1 MNIEEYRDYCLSVKG
16 ATECMPFG
24 ENILVFKVMDKMF
37 TFATLRPKNGNF
49 WADMKCA
56 PDKAEELIEQYG
68 DIFWGPFSDK
78 KHWITVYL
86 EGDVPDK
93 LIKELISHSVE
104 EVIKKCPRKNRKNI
118 GPCFKMKKQNC
129 DLVF

>member
-1 MNIEEYRDYCLSVKG
+1 MNQKRE
-16 ATECMPFG
+16 
-24 ENILVFKVMDKMF
+24 VMNKMF
-37 TFATLRPKNGNF
+37 TFATLRPKNGRF
-49 WADMKCA
+49 WADMKCN
-56 PDKAEELIEQYG
+56 PDKSEELIEQYE

-104 EVIKKCPRKNRKNI
+104 EVIKKLPK
-118 GPCFKMKKQNC
+118 KKQEEYRNMIYDSKSRHIWHYYYC
-129 DLVF
+129 

>member
-1 MNIEEYRDYCLSVKG
+1 
-16 ATECMPFG
+16 
-24 ENILVFKVMDKMF
+24 MF
-37 TFATLRPKNGNF
+37 TLLHYDQRTEIS

-104 EVIKKCPRKNRKNI
+104 EVIKKLSK
-118 GPCFKMKKQNC
+118 KKQEEYRTM
-129 DLVF
+129 F

>member
-16 ATECMPFG
+16 ATEFMPFG
-24 ENILVFKVMDKMF
+24 ENVLVFKVMDKMF
-37 TFATLRPKNGNF
+37 TFATLQPKNGRF

-56 PDKAEELIEQYG
+56 PDKAEELIEQYR

-93 LIKELISHSVE
+93 LIKELINHSVE
-104 EVIKKCPRKNRKNI
+104 EVIKKLSK
-118 GPCFKMKKQNC
+118 KKQEEYYRIC
-129 DLVF
+129 ERYRMP